1 MSDCF
6 YHYNFFRT
14 GIKDVYAD
22 RLLLVYPYSNLNIIM
37 VLKMRSLATK
47 KKNICII
54 SFMNNK

>member
-37 VLKMRSLATK
+37 VLKMRSPFSRHEK
-47 KKNICII
+47 KKHLHYFIHE
-54 SFMNNK
+54 